1 MRTTT
6 TGSRTSPKSRYP
18 LAEHALPTTVPGS
31 IADHPIAHEHAHP
44 PYLRHHFETVAQ
56 QHEASSMGMWLF
68 LLTEFMFFGGMF
80 MAYLVYR
87 TWYYPAFVAGSH
99 QLSIVRGTLN
109 TIILLTS
116 SLSMGF
122 AVHAARVRNQAA
134 LVRNLITTIVLG
146 VVFIG
151 IKATEWHA
159 EWVDHHV
166 PGLNFSIDDFIRPA
180 AGFQALPVDMAEHV
194 QVYFSLYFAMTGMH
208 LLHMIIGLGLVS
220 FLVFKARTG
229 AYTQG
234 YSASVEYIG
243 LYWHF
248 VDIVWTFLFPL
259 LYLVSR
265 HA

>member
-1 MRTTT
+1 
-6 TGSRTSPKSRYP
+6 

-31 IADHPIAHEHAHP
+31 IADHPIGHEHAHP

-56 QHEASSMGMWLF
+56 QHEASAMGMWLF

-87 TWYYPAFVAGSH
+87 SWYYPAFVAGSH
-99 QLSIVRGTLN
+99 QLSIFRGTLN
-109 TIILLTS
+109 TVILIVS
-116 SLSMGF
+116 SLTMGL
-122 AVHAARVRNQAA
+122 AVHAARVRSQGR
-134 LVRNLITTIVLG
+134 LVRMLIATALLG
-146 VVFIG
+146 AVFLG
-151 IKATEWHA
+151 IKGSEWKTEWT
-159 EWVDHHV
+159 DHHV
-166 PGLNFSIDDFIRPA
+166 PGMNFSVEDFVNPPA
-180 AGFQALPVDMAEHV
+180 GSTVKALAPDMAEHT

-208 LLHMIIGLGLVS
+208 ALHMIIGLGMLI
-220 FLVFKARTG
+220 FLIVQARAG

-234 YSASVEYIG
+234 YSATVEYIG

-259 LYLVSR
+259 LYLVNR

>member
-1 MRTTT
+1 M
-6 TGSRTSPKSRYP
+6 
-18 LAEHALPTTVPGS
+18 ADHALPTTVPGS
-31 IADHPIAHEHAHP
+31 ISDHAIAHEHAHP

-56 QHEASSMGMWLF
+56 QHEASAMGMWLF

-87 TWYYPAFVAGSH
+87 SWYYPAFVAGSH

-122 AVHAARVRNQAA
+122 AVHAARVRNQGA
-134 LVRNLITTIVLG
+134 LVRNLVTTIVLG

-151 IKATEWHA
+151 IKATEWHT

-166 PGLNFSIDDFIRPA
+166 PGLNFSIDDFIHPA
-180 AGFQALPVDMAEHV
+180 AGFKALPLDMAEHV

-220 FLVFKARTG
+220 FLVYKARTG